1 MTDSTRRKF
10 VTYLGAGAVAVPVSA
25 LIGTLPSHAAEMVD
39 PASDQA
45 VALQYKV
52 ETEEAGKSCSTCT
65 LYQGADAPS
74 GVCPLFAGKEVA
86 AGAWCSAYTPKA

>member
-25 LIGTLPSHAAEMVD
+25 LIGTLPSHAAELVD

-45 VALQYKV
+45 VALQYTA
-52 ETEEAGKSCSTCT
+52 ETEMEGKNCSTCT
-65 LYQGADAPS
+65 LYQGGEAS
-74 GVCPLFAGKEVA
+74 GMCPLFAGKEVA
-86 AGAWCSAYTPKA
+86 ANAWCSAYTPKA